1 MWKMCAMGFK
11 WACRSMGKKRKNSFH
26 FVNKLWYSDNAGCA
40 ISQKKNTGHIDRPM
54 GELLSRT
61 HTHTLTHVAKAA
73 WKKCQGIKSTCAFAM
88 SCEIHRTHQRN
99 NNNSITTTTTME
111 QQQQQ
116 RPHNGHRLSFCWKWA
131 TATSFAIGGIF
142 LYSHILQHS
151 AMQGTREREWGI
163 RAGEGGA
170 CLFAFF

>member
-1 MWKMCAMGFK
+1 MCNFA
-11 WACRSMGKKRKNSFH
+11 KKKHRTYRQAYGWTT
-26 FVNKLWYSDNAGCA
+26 L
-40 ISQKKNTGHIDRPM
+40 THI
-54 GELLSRT
+54 RT

-99 NNNSITTTTTME
+99 NNNRITTTTTME

-131 TATSFAIGGIF
+131 TATSFAIGGTF

-151 AMQGTREREWGI
+151 AMQGRREREWGT
-163 RAGEGGA
+163 RAEGRGGVFV
-170 CLFAFF
+170 CIFLKTPFAH